1 MSHPSNAPSNSPT
14 DADLEDLLRVGLREA
29 VDRVDAAYLPL
40 EVSEIVAEGA
50 RTLSRRRRWQ
60 VLGAAAAAAVAV
72 VGSWALTGGSGTRLS
87 QQPAT
92 VPVSTVAPTTSEEIF
107 VQDERFGV
115 RVESGEVSTALN
127 VIGSVTPAVL
137 QWGPPPG
144 SAGAHEVL
152 VLIPEAD
159 HPDPG
164 SVDVAL
170 VPDVRRLGEARQI
183 IVNGRLVIVVR
194 HTPPPTGMT
203 PYAGLTYTIGGRE
216 VRHLSPGI
224 VHIDGVGAGAA
235 RNEGGDFGYA
245 VRLEAGTVAVSLQRR
260 VGDLDLGGGVFT
272 LPAGSPGLLRLGDG
286 ADFDMAYALVRGIP
300 PRAVTV
306 TGDTPSRFAGGVSW
320 GGMTIDDTDVT
331 LVLIALTGTDDS
343 GSGQLR
349 SITWT
354 DADGG
359 RHTIAAS

>member
-127 VIGSVTPAVL
+127 VIGSVAPAVL

-159 HPDPG
+159 HG
-164 SVDVAL
+164 FK
-170 VPDVRRLGEARQI
+170 
-183 IVNGRLVIVVR
+183 
-194 HTPPPTGMT
+194 
-203 PYAGLTYTIGGRE
+203 GRE
-216 VRHLSPGI
+216 SETTGVILDWLKPIVR
-224 VHIDGVGAGAA
+224 
-235 RNEGGDFGYA
+235 
-245 VRLEAGTVAVSLQRR
+245 
-260 VGDLDLGGGVFT
+260 
-272 LPAGSPGLLRLGDG
+272 
-286 ADFDMAYALVRGIP
+286 
-300 PRAVTV
+300 
-306 TGDTPSRFAGGVSW
+306 
-320 GGMTIDDTDVT
+320 
-331 LVLIALTGTDDS
+331 
-343 GSGQLR
+343 
-349 SITWT
+349 
-354 DADGG
+354 
-359 RHTIAAS
+359 